1 MCDIQQARNSRRSF
15 LVTMGL
21 MASCCVFLG
30 CSGGAGSEKVVG
42 DATITITSG
51 GQPVA
56 GGRVELE
63 TDRPGEGAGG
73 DLDAAGV
80 AKLTGVTAGEYTV
93 TVRPAIVIQAPGEPP
108 VKKADTTAFPERFR
122 ELKTSPLK
130 IHIDEGKNEATF
142 DLKEAK

>member
-1 MCDIQQARNSRRSF
+1 
-15 LVTMGL
+15 
-21 MASCCVFLG
+21 MA
-30 CSGGAGSEKVVG
+30 
-42 DATITITSG
+42 
-51 GQPVA
+51 
-56 GGRVELE
+56 